1 MRVVLF
7 RDASAYNFGR
17 RRSGWKD
24 KRKKARA
31 MLVAFGA
38 LVVMSALAVFPSD
51 SSWGSVY
58 AIVGAVVVVAAT
70 WELLGGVGATRRAA
84 GGGNG
89 RTCSSL
95 CGRVPA
101 ERLRGRDAVQP
112 AAPLLLPEGVH
123 GRFRG
128 TRAHGVADPAL
139 QRRERRPVRPI
150 RTTQDPGTLAGAL
163 ALYAHER
170 QRGAAVR
177 HDEHARLAA

>member
-38 LVVMSALAVFPSD
+38 LVVMSAFAVFPSD

-70 WELLGGVGATRRAA
+70 WALL
-84 GGGNG
+84 GGNG

-101 ERLRGRDAVQP
+101 ERLRGRDAV
-112 AAPLLLPEGVH
+112 
-123 GRFRG
+123 
-128 TRAHGVADPAL
+128 
-139 QRRERRPVRPI
+139 
-150 RTTQDPGTLAGAL
+150 
-163 ALYAHER
+163 
-170 QRGAAVR
+170 
-177 HDEHARLAA
+177 

>member
-38 LVVMSALAVFPSD
+38 LVVMSAFAVFPPD

-70 WELLGGVGATRRAA
+70 WAWRSLTSRPASAIRRSTRQI
-84 GGGNG
+84 
-89 RTCSSL
+89 
-95 CGRVPA
+95 P
-101 ERLRGRDAVQP
+101 
-112 AAPLLLPEGVH
+112 
-123 GRFRG
+123 RG
-128 TRAHGVADPAL
+128 TSAWCGGPRSTAS
-139 QRRERRPVRPI
+139 
-150 RTTQDPGTLAGAL
+150 
-163 ALYAHER
+163 
-170 QRGAAVR
+170 
-177 HDEHARLAA
+177 

>member
-24 KRKKARA
+24 KRKKAGA

-70 WELLGGVGATRRAA
+70 WELLGGVAATRRAA

-95 CGRVPA
+95 CGCVPA
-101 ERLRGRDAVQP
+101 ERLRGRDAV
-112 AAPLLLPEGVH
+112 
-123 GRFRG
+123 
-128 TRAHGVADPAL
+128 
-139 QRRERRPVRPI
+139 
-150 RTTQDPGTLAGAL
+150 
-163 ALYAHER
+163 
-170 QRGAAVR
+170 
-177 HDEHARLAA
+177 